1 MIHELS
7 LHPEVEKR
15 LRLGSG
21 ARPPQ
26 ALRRSRPAHVSYP
39 QTCVLRPLRPAGMSH
54 GSSDRAGAQDPFVP
68 AKILLVADHRSWVTL
83 STGVRT
89 NA

>member
-39 QTCVLRPLRPAGMSH
+39 QTCDLRPLRPADTSH
-54 GSSDRAGAQDPFVP
+54 GSSDRPAHRIHSTRRRPSWWQTTEAG
-68 AKILLVADHRSWVTL
+68 
-83 STGVRT
+83 
-89 NA
+89 